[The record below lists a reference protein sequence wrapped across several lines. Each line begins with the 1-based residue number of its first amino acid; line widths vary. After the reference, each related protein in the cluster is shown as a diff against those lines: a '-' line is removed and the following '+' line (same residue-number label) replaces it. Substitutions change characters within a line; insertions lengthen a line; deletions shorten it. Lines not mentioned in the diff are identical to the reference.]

1 MSRLLANFLSGAAF
15 WLILLISI
23 MIVLSAHGINMTPLI
38 AAFGG
43 ASFVIAFATQSTLS
57 NLASGLLLMVSRPF
71 DIGDRVD
78 VAGQS

>member
-1 MSRLLANFLSGAAF
+1 
-15 WLILLISI
+15 